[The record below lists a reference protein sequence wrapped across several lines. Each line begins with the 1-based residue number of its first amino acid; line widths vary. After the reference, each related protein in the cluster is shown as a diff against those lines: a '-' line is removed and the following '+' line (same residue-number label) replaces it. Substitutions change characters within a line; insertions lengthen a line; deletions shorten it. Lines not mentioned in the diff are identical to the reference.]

1 MDVVRKYILIL
12 IFSLESVMLCAQNA
26 AQDSILNVAKIYIK
40 KSQPDAAIPLLLDLI
55 DNSKSEEIV
64 VRANINLAETYRQKD
79 ENKKGIDLIHYTV
92 NNYNLSPDVL
102 AFAYNRMAAL
112 YNEWDNKEI
121 HGKDSAIYYSE
132 LCIKLAEAVG
142 DTNLLAT
149 SQNEIA
155 YAYRLKG
162 ELNESREYCKKAY
175 NSFIDIGLNE
185 YAINVAINLS
195 GTYIAL
201 NQYDKALE
209 VNKEAFL
216 LSSEEEN
223 FNLYMRLY
231 LNRAHVYQMMEDY
244 KNAFEAMRK
253 ARNMQSKFYED
264 RIQLQINEMSAKY
277 DLQIKELQIKEIE
290 ASQQISN
297 QQKKYL
303 TIILIIM
310 VFTFI
315 ITLITIN
322 LKRRNRIQK
331 EKLIEQQNLQL
342 KLSLE
347 TKEKELHYKN
357 GELSKA
363 ISGTIS
369 MNETLKSIKSL
380 LKPGE
385 NKKAIDSINR
395 SLNKNLNWEKFQ
407 ISFNEIYPHFLNH
420 LTEKYPSLTQNEKR
434 LCAFLRMGMTTS
446 EIANLIN
453 ISETSVSKN
462 RNRLRKKL
470 GLKSGSDI
478 TSFLKNLDKT
488 IYTAS

>member
-1 MDVVRKYILIL
+1 VIKLLIKTNIFIL
-12 IFSLESVMLCAQNA
+12 IFFIGIAIQALPNEAN
-26 AQDSILNVAKIYIK
+26 DSILNVVNSYIK
-40 KSQPDAAIPLLLDLI
+40 KSQPDAAIPVILDLI
-55 DNSKSEEIV
+55 ENCNSKDILI
-64 VRANINLAETYRQKD
+64 RANIYLAESYRQKD
-79 ENKKGIDLIHYTV
+79 ENKKGIDLIHHTIKKYHLSV
-92 NNYNLSPDVL
+92 NDL

-112 YNEWDNKEI
+112 YNEWDNKNVQ
-121 HGKDSAIYYSE
+121 GKDSAIYYSE
-132 LCIKLAEAVG
+132 QCMKLAELAG
-142 DTNLLAT
+142 DINLLAT
-149 SQNEIA
+149 SQNEVA
-155 YAYRLKG
+155 YAYRIKHDLPKA
-162 ELNESREYCKKAY
+162 LEYAQKAY
-175 NSFIDIGLNE
+175 NNFNKIGLYQ

-223 FNLYMRLY
+223 YNLYMRLY
-231 LNRAHVYQMMEDY
+231 LNKSHIYQMMEDY

-290 ASQQISN
+290 TSNKVAN

-303 TIILIIM
+303 TIILIIT
-310 VFTFI
+310 VLTFLI
-315 ITLITIN
+315 ALITIN

-331 EKLIEQQNLQL
+331 EKLTEQQNLQL
-342 KLSLE
+342 KLTLE
-347 TKEKELHYKN
+347 TKEKELTYKN
-357 GELSKA
+357 RELTKA
-363 ISGTIS
+363 ISNSIA
-369 MNETLKSIKSL
+369 MNETLKSIKSVL
-380 LKPGE
+380 NPNE
-385 NKKAIDSINR
+385 NRNAIDVIN
-395 SLNKNLNWEKFQ
+395 SNLNNNLNWEKFK
-407 ISFNEIYPHFLNH
+407 ISFNEIYPQFLNH

-434 LCAFLRMGMTTS
+434 LCAFLRMGMRTS

-470 GLKSGSDI
+470 GLKSGFDI
-478 TSFLKNLDKT
+478 SLFLKEM
-488 IYTAS
+488 I